1 MAVEHSAVLTPP
13 IGDIRSVAI
22 VGLGLMGGSL
32 GLGLKRRRPDLR
44 VLGQARRKEA
54 IQDAKAAGMIDEG
67 SVSPADVL
75 GEADLTV
82 LCIPIQATIEFAA
95 ENAGLWRSGA
105 IVTDVG
111 SVKEAIVDGARPPL
125 QGRGVHFIGSHPMA
139 GTEKSS
145 LYEAKADLYEDA
157 VVFLTEVE
165 TDNSSAIETVGSFWE
180 SLGMEPHRMPPG
192 PHDMLVARTSHVLHL
207 LSFAAAR
214 AYLADP
220 AKSVLAT
227 GGGFRDFTR
236 IAASSPDMWT
246 QVFRYNLDN
255 VLAALQEFLGE
266 VDSLRDM
273 LRNGRWDEMWD
284 YLVESRDSRSAWFD
298 QWQQRRGKGS

>member
-1 MAVEHSAVLTPP
+1 MAVEHSAVLTSP
-13 IGDIRSVAI
+13 IDDIRTVAI

-32 GLGLKRRRPDLR
+32 GLGLKERCPGLR
-44 VLGQARRKEA
+44 VLGQARRAET
-54 IQDAKAAGMIDEG
+54 IRDAKAAGMIDEG

-75 GEADLTV
+75 AKADLTV
-82 LCIPIQATIEFAA
+82 LCVPIQASIEFAV
-95 ENAGLWRSGA
+95 ENAALWRSGA

-111 SVKEAIVDGARPPL
+111 SVKEAVVDGARPPL
-125 QGRGVHFIGSHPMA
+125 QARGVHFIGSHPMA

-145 LYEAKADLYEDA
+145 LYEAKADLYDGA

-165 TDNSSAIETVGSFWE
+165 RDNCSALETVGAFWR

-192 PHDMLVARTSHVLHL
+192 THDMLVARTSHVLHL

-246 QVFRYNLDN
+246 QIFRYNSDN

-266 VDSLRDM
+266 ADSLRDM
-273 LRNGRWDEMWD
+273 LSDGRWDEMWD
-284 YLVESRDSRSAWFD
+284 YLAESRDSRSAWFEK
-298 QWQQRRGKGS
+298 WQQRRGNGS